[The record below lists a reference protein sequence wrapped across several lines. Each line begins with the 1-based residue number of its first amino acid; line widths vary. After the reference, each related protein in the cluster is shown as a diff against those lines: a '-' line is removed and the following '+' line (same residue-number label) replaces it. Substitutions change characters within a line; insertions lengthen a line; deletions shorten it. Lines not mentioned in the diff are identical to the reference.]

1 MRKKGNR
8 VSDISDE
15 QRTIVAAVLDE
26 QYFLAREGPGIRV
39 FEVWMRKE
47 PEKKACPVCGVG
59 RGYVRLPGS
68 YDRVICPE
76 CASDEVNEW
85 EVWIR

>member
-1 MRKKGNR
+1 M
-8 VSDISDE
+8 SDISDE

-47 PEKKACPVCGVG
+47 PEKATKKG
-59 RGYVRLPGS
+59 
-68 YDRVICPE
+68 
-76 CASDEVNEW
+76 ASDEVNEW